1 MTHSSYEPAM
11 ITNMQQHTS
20 TSPDVRIESSGW
32 ETIKVFYTG
41 SAAVLILNRPH
52 SLNALSCA
60 MHREIKSAFEEFSDK
75 SVRAVIITGAD
86 RPDGRLCFCAGAD
99 LKDGSLEESV
109 ELAKSAF
116 LAVERY
122 PGVVIAAIGG
132 LALGGGLEL
141 ALACD
146 FRIVGAVA
154 KLGLPEINI
163 ASMPRAGGT
172 QRLARLIGEARAK
185 ELLYTGE
192 QISGDRAAVIGL
204 ATTVVPAGQ
213 ELNEAILLAERLAQ
227 KAPLALAAIK
237 QAVTL
242 GRDLPLEE
250 ALALEIKIGR
260 SLDLT
265 EDRIEGR
272 RAFLEKRAPRFVGQ

>member
-1 MTHSSYEPAM
+1 
-11 ITNMQQHTS
+11 MQHHGS
-20 TSPDVRIESSGW
+20 IAPDLGTENLGW
-32 ETIKVFYTG
+32 TTIKVAHLG
-41 SAAVLILNRPH
+41 SVGVLTLNRPD

-60 MHREIKSAFEEFSDK
+60 MHQEIKRAFEEFALSATR
-75 SVRAVIITGAD
+75 VVVITGAD
-86 RPDGRLCFCAGAD
+86 RPDGRPCFCAGAD

-116 LAVERY
+116 LAAECY

-132 LALGGGLEL
+132 IALGGGLEL

-146 FRIVGAVA
+146 FRIVGDTA

-172 QRLARLIGEARAK
+172 QRLPRLVGEARAK
-185 ELLYTGE
+185 ELLFTGDH
-192 QISGDRAAVIGL
+192 ISGDRAAALGL
-204 ATTVVPAGQ
+204 ATTVVPSGQ
-213 ELNEAILLAERLAQ
+213 ELTEAVILAERLAQ

-237 QAVTL
+237 RSVTL
-242 GRDLPLEE
+242 GRDLPLEG
-250 ALALEIKIGR
+250 ALELEIEIGR

-272 RAFLEKRAPRFVGQ
+272 QAFLEKRAPRFLGR

>member
-1 MTHSSYEPAM
+1 MQNEASTAPDPA
-11 ITNMQQHTS
+11 
-20 TSPDVRIESSGW
+20 IENAHW
-32 ETIKVFYTG
+32 TAIQVAQIG
-41 SAAVLILNRPH
+41 SVAILTLNRPK
-52 SLNALSCA
+52 SLNALSCT
-60 MHREIKSAFEEFSDK
+60 MHREIKLAFEEFARSA
-75 SVRAVIITGAD
+75 VRAVVVTGAN
-86 RPDGRLCFCAGAD
+86 RLDGRSCFCAGAD

-109 ELAKSAF
+109 ELAKAAF
-116 LAVERY
+116 LAAESY

-146 FRIVGAVA
+146 FRIVGDAA

-185 ELLYTGE
+185 ELLFTGDH
-192 QISGDRAAVIGL
+192 ISGDLAAAMGL
-204 ATTVVPAGQ
+204 ATRAVPAGQ
-213 ELNEAILLAERLAQ
+213 ELTEALIFAERLAQ
-227 KAPLALAAIK
+227 QAPLALTAIK
-237 QAVTL
+237 KSVTQ

-250 ALALEIKIGR
+250 ALELEIAIGR

-272 RAFLEKRAPRFVGQ
+272 RAFLEKRSPRFVGR